1 MRESL
6 IKRLLAVCAL
16 AMAFAI
22 LTPAAFADSITYSGT
37 ELAGLLYIGTPG
49 TDAQYVSG
57 TPDEAQLY
65 TADSGTAATADSP
78 VVYVQGAL
86 GTLSGF
92 SASYDLVSSTG
103 PNGTSPYF
111 ILWLTDDA
119 GFTLPIVADGGTTL
133 NASSL
138 VHVGDLTSGSITLG
152 ALDSLTDPN
161 SGLDYGLST
170 VAYAGV
176 EIGDW
181 DNGTA
186 TISASADIDSIT
198 VGTAAPEP
206 SSLLLLGAGLFG
218 LAGLLF
224 WKAQKASS
232 RARLTVSI

>member
-16 AMAFAI
+16 ATAFAI

-37 ELAGLLYIGTPG
+37 ELAGLTYAGDPG
-49 TDAQYVSG
+49 TDAQYVPG

-65 TADSGTAATADSP
+65 TANSGTANADDSP
-78 VVYVQGAL
+78 AVYVQGAL
-86 GTLSGF
+86 GTLSSF
-92 SASYDLVSSTG
+92 SASYDLVSSSG

-119 GFTLPIVADGGTTL
+119 GFTLPIVADGGSTL

-138 VHVGDLTSGSITLG
+138 VHVGDLTSGSITLE
-152 ALDSLTDPN
+152 ALDSLIDPN

-170 VAYAGV
+170 VAWAGV

-181 DNGTA
+181 DNGVA

-198 VGTAAPEP
+198 VSQAPEP
-206 SSLLLLGAGLFG
+206 SSLLLLGTGLFG
-218 LAGLLF
+218 MAGLLL
-224 WKAQKASS
+224 WKAKKASLQ
-232 RARLTVSI
+232 ARLTASC

>member
-16 AMAFAI
+16 ATAFAI
-22 LTPAAFADSITYSGT
+22 LTPAAFADSVTYSGT
-37 ELAGLLYIGTPG
+37 ELAGLIYSGNPG
-49 TDAQYVSG
+49 DAQYVSG

-65 TADSGTAATADSP
+65 TANSGTDIADDAP
-78 VVYVQGAL
+78 AVFVQGPF
-86 GTLSGF
+86 GTLSSF
-92 SASYDLVSSTG
+92 SASYDLVTSTG
-103 PNGTSPYF
+103 PSGTSPYF
-111 ILWLTDDA
+111 ILYLTDDG
-119 GFTLPIVADGGTTL
+119 GFTLPIVADGGSTL

-138 VHVGDLTSGSITLG
+138 VHVGALTSGSITLA
-152 ALDSLTDPN
+152 ALDSLIDPN
-161 SGLDYGLST
+161 SGFDYGLST

-206 SSLLLLGAGLFG
+206 SSLLLLGAGLFS

-232 RARLTVSI
+232 RARLTVSM

>member
-16 AMAFAI
+16 ATAFAI
-22 LTPAAFADSITYSGT
+22 LTPAAFADSVTYSGT
-37 ELAGLLYIGTPG
+37 ELSDAWLIYAGNPG
-49 TDAQYVSG
+49 DAQYVAG
-57 TPDEAQLY
+57 TPDEAQLF
-65 TADSGTAATADSP
+65 TADSGLSGDSP
-78 VVYVQGAL
+78 AVFVPGPL
-86 GTLSGF
+86 GDLGSF
-92 SASYDLVSSTG
+92 SASYDLVSSST
-103 PNGTSPYF
+103 PPGTSPYF
-111 ILWLTDDA
+111 ILYLTDDG
-119 GFTLPIVADGGTTL
+119 GFTLPIVADGGSTL

-138 VHVGDLTSGSITLG
+138 VHVGALTSGSITLA
-152 ALDSLTDPN
+152 ALDSLIDPN
-161 SGLDYGLST
+161 SGFDYGLST

-232 RARLTVSI
+232 RARLTVSM